1 MRVLITENSRLYR
14 QVLDNIFGQLG
25 FQRDISDSIKTA
37 CSFLETETYDLICIN
52 QHLEDGSGVDFVEY
66 CNNHKNN
73 SHTPILFLT
82 SNNEPD
88 QKFESLRI
96 REVILKS
103 SLQQISAQ
111 IIRFVEHHLDPTF
124 LEGRILLVED
134 SKSIASIILN
144 LLKLTGYKA
153 LHFSSGESAWEAFQK
168 EKGFGSN
175 SNAFDLVIADIN
187 LEGKMSGKELI
198 KHIRTLDDA
207 RGFIPIIAM
216 TADNTDKLRLS
227 LYEIGVTDFLQ
238 KPFLTEE
245 LQIRIRNLITN
256 KRLLDKVHDQRREL
270 FALATTDKL
279 TGCHNRHSLMEFS
292 DKFISQAIRHEHPV
306 SLAVIDLDH
315 FKIVND
321 THGHAVG
328 DIVLEAI
335 GKLLCN
341 SFREGDLVARF
352 GGEEFV
358 VLMNFCDAEYAKTTT
373 EKLRQKIEKLHPANL
388 DITASIGLTSMEVGQ
403 KADFELL
410 FSVAD
415 KGVYDAKDNGRNR
428 VVYLPITG
436 NPE

>member
-14 QVLDNIFGQLG
+14 QLLDSIFGQLG
-25 FQRDISDSIKTA
+25 FQRDISDSVKTA
-37 CSFLETETYDLICIN
+37 RSFVESESYDLICVN

-66 CNNHKNN
+66 CNKHKNN
-73 SHTPILFLT
+73 GQTPVLFLT
-82 SNNEPD
+82 SNKEPD
-88 QKFESLRI
+88 QKMASLRI
-96 REVILKS
+96 KEVILKS

-111 IIRFVEHHLDPTF
+111 ITRFVEHYLDPTF
-124 LEGRILLVED
+124 SEGRILIIED
-134 SKSIASIILN
+134 NKSMASVILN
-144 LLKLTGYKA
+144 LLKSTGYKT
-153 LHFSSGESAWEAFQK
+153 LLFSNGESAWETFQK
-168 EKGFGSN
+168 EKAFGSN
-175 SNAFDLVIADIN
+175 SDAFDLIITDIT

-198 KHIRTLDDA
+198 KNIRALDDA

-227 LYEIGVTDFLQ
+227 LYESGITDFLQ

-245 LQIRIRNLITN
+245 LLIRIRNLITN

-306 SLAVIDLDH
+306 SLVVIDLDH

-335 GKLLCN
+335 GKLLSN

-358 VLMNFCDAEYAKTTT
+358 VLMNFCDAEYAKTAS
-373 EKLRQKIEKLHPANL
+373 EKLREKIEKLRPANL
-388 DITASIGLTSMEVGQ
+388 DITASIGLTSMEIGQ

-410 FSVAD
+410 FSLAD
-415 KGVYDAKDNGRNR
+415 KGVYEAKDNGRNR
-428 VVYLPITG
+428 VVYLPVMNT
-436 NPE
+436 P